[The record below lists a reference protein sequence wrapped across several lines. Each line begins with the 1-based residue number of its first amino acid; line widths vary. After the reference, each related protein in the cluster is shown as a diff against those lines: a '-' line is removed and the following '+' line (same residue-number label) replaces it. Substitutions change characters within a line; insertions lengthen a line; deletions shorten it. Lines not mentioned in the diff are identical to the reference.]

1 MSGEKRENALQIAIL
16 EWQKKYGV
24 QDGDPLLAAL
34 ELFQIHLSSFTP
46 FSFFEEFRDSIEL
59 LESHSKTFSKQAAE
73 VSEALHA
80 VPNLKQQLEGYHAT
94 AYVLVAFLA
103 LAAGILIGKFLF

>member
-1 MSGEKRENALQIAIL
+1 MSSEDHDNALRTSIL

-34 ELFQIHLSSFTP
+34 ELFQIHLSNFTP

-59 LESHSKTFSKQAAE
+59 LEIHSKAFSKQVAE

-80 VPNLKQQLEGYHAT
+80 VPNLKQQLGSYHAA
-94 AYVLVAFLA
+94 AYVLVAFFA
-103 LAAGILIGKFLF
+103 LVAGILMGKFLL